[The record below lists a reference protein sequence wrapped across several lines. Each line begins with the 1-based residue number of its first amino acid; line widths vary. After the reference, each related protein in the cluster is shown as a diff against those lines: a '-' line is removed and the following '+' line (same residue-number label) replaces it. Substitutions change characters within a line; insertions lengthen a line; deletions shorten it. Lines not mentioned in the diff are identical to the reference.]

1 MQPRSF
7 EAIYFSNLSV
17 VQEQCHSSFQ
27 VVGFRSV
34 LFALGF
40 HYHSYSCML
49 LSAISISI
57 ICISI
62 SMFVVVCLYSKIGGG
77 GFVSLY
83 LSSYRL

>member
-40 HYHSYSCML
+40 HYHSYMYSCML
-49 LSAISISI
+49 LSAIS
-57 ICISI
+57 
-62 SMFVVVCLYSKIGGG
+62 L
-77 GFVSLY
+77 
-83 LSSYRL
+83 